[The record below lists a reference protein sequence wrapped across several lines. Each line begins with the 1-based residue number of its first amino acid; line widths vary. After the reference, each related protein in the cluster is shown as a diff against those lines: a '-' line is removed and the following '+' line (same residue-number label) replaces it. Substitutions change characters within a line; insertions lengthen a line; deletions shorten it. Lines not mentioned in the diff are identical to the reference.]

1 MNNKAAIQTVPM
13 KAHEQAVN
21 VSSDNRK
28 RAEIASELSR
38 FLAST
43 YALYQKSLFY
53 HWNVTGK
60 NFVGLHQLFEQHYQ
74 ALHEAGDVV
83 AERIR
88 ALGHFAPGTLAEFAA
103 LSAVSEDRKL
113 PANADE
119 MIVNLLRSHEICS
132 KEAHQVLD
140 IAQKAQDEVTVDLM
154 IQRMAFHDKA
164 AWMLRAL
171 MAESN
176 LV

>member
-1 MNNKAAIQTVPM
+1 MKNTQTV
-13 KAHEQAVN
+13 
-21 VSSDNRK
+21 
-28 RAEIASELSR
+28 ELLKKV
-38 FLAST
+38 LANS
-43 YALYQKSLFY
+43 YLLYLKTQNY

-103 LSAVSEDRKL
+103 LSSVSEDRKL

-119 MIVNLLRSHEICS
+119 MIMNLIKSHEICS

-140 IAQKAQDEVTVDLM
+140 TAQKPDDEVTADVM
-154 IQRMAFHDKA
+154 IQRMAFHDKS

-171 MAESN
+171 LAE
-176 LV
+176 